1 MMINMQAINREY
13 RSGESVVHALRDA
26 NLDIH
31 AGEYLAILGPSGSG
45 KSTLMHI
52 LGCLDSPTSGRYLLD
67 GQDISQLDVNA
78 MARVRNRTIG
88 FVFQRFHLLPRAS
101 ALQNVAMPLRFAGV
115 KTAERNRRATEL
127 LEKVGLSDRIHHLPS
142 ELSGGQQQRVAI
154 ARALANNP
162 KLLLADEPT
171 GNLDS
176 VSGAA
181 IIELLEQLHEE
192 GTTIVVVT
200 HDEQLAART
209 PRVIRMLDGA
219 IQP

>member
-1 MMINMQAINREY
+1 MMINMQAISREY

-26 NLDIH
+26 DLDIH

-67 GQDISQLDVNA
+67 GQDISKLDVNA

-115 KTAERNRRATEL
+115 KTAERNRRAAEL
-127 LEKVGLSDRIHHLPS
+127 LEKVGLSDRIHHLPG

-181 IIELLEQLHEE
+181 IIELLEQLNKE

>member
-1 MMINMQAINREY
+1 MINMQAISREY

-26 NLDIH
+26 DLNIN

-52 LGCLDSPTSGRYLLD
+52 LGCLDSPSSGRYLLD

-127 LEKVGLSDRIHHLPS
+127 LEKVGLNDRIHHLPS

-181 IIELLEQLHEE
+181 IIELLEELHKE

-200 HDEQLAART
+200 HDEQLAGRT
-209 PRVIRMLDGA
+209 PRVIRMLDGS